1 MVSHEL
7 RTPLNAIM
15 GWSKVLA
22 NPHFD
27 DNRRA
32 GAMATIERNA
42 VAMAQLI
49 EDLLDMSRVITGK
62 MRLSLQ
68 RVDVA
73 QVTESAV
80 QSLAPQAQARGV
92 HLGTET
98 EPGLPSVVGDP
109 TRLQQIIWNL
119 VSNAVKFTPQGGS
132 VRIGLRN
139 SDGALEIVGQDTGKG
154 IAADFLTRVFD
165 AFRQEEVTS
174 SRSRGGLGL
183 GLAITRQLVELHGGT
198 ISVASEGEGRGA
210 TFTVRLPLSSS
221 IPSSPPQGADHARQF
236 RAEASY
242 ERPPQLNGLKVL
254 VVDDD
259 DDARGLTASILED
272 CGCIVTRAVS
282 GREALERLREN
293 PPDVLLS
300 DVAMPEIDGID
311 LVRKIRQLP
320 REQGGDIPAAALT
333 AYARAED
340 RLRLLN
346 AGFSI
351 HLPKPIEPAELV
363 AVVLTLTRFIHR
375 VA

>member
-1 MVSHEL
+1 
-7 RTPLNAIM
+7 
-15 GWSKVLA
+15 
-22 NPHFD
+22 
-27 DNRRA
+27 
-32 GAMATIERNA
+32 
-42 VAMAQLI
+42 
-49 EDLLDMSRVITGK
+49 

-68 RVDVA
+68 RVDVVQIA
-73 QVTESAV
+73 ETAV
-80 QSLAPQAQARGV
+80 QSLSPQAQARGV
-92 HLGTET
+92 HLRVES

-132 VRIGLRN
+132 VRITLRG
-139 SDGALEIVGQDTGKG
+139 SEEALDITVQDTGKG
-154 IAADFLTRVFD
+154 IAADFLPRVFD
-165 AFRQEEVTS
+165 AFRQEEVTA

-183 GLAITRQLVELHGGT
+183 GLAITRQLVELHGGA

-210 TFTVRLPLSSS
+210 TFTVRLPLSTS
-221 IPSSPPQGADHARQF
+221 IPTAEPRGAEHVRQF
-236 RAEASY
+236 RNEASY

-259 DDARGLTASILED
+259 DDARALTASILED
-272 CGCIVTRAVS
+272 CGCVVTRAAS
-282 GREALERLREN
+282 GREALERLRDS

-300 DVAMPEIDGID
+300 DVAMPELDGIQ
-311 LVRKIRQLP
+311 LVQKIRQLP

-340 RLRLLN
+340 RLRLLD

-351 HLPKPIEPAELV
+351 HLPKPIEPSELV

-375 VA
+375 VD